1 MATTTPTLVKVYP
14 GRYATPD
21 GRWIVYNGHG
31 WYRGTWT
38 LWDKQTDKA
47 GDYGS
52 KREAVAA
59 LAKMMGR
66 GDAA

>member
-1 MATTTPTLVKVYP
+1 MTTPTLLKVAP

-21 GRWIVYNGHG
+21 GRYVIYNGHG

-38 LWDKQTDKA
+38 LWDKQADKA

-59 LAKMMGR
+59 LGR
-66 GDAA
+66 LAAREGVR